1 MLIHCYA
8 MNDATTTA
16 PITIA
21 LVEDEPETHARLLA
35 ALHSDAS
42 LRVIHA
48 TSSAQPMLHWLS
60 SSTLAAGDPNVLLV
74 DLGLP
79 DHSGLEVIR
88 MCKILR
94 PQTEIMV
101 VTMFG
106 DEANMIRAFEAGAS
120 GYLLKDG
127 TEDELAQHVQTLH
140 AGGSPMSPIIA
151 RQLLLRMGKSAVP
164 AAFAPPL
171 ATFQSPPQA
180 SVATPPVA
188 DKPDRLLTE
197 REETVLQHL
206 ARGYTYGELAKQMGV
221 TVNTIQ
227 THIRGLYAKLEVH
240 SKSEAIHEAK
250 QLGILAH

>member
-1 MLIHCYA
+1 MSDIPLP
-8 MNDATTTA
+8 

-21 LVEDEPETHARLLA
+21 LVEDEPDTHARLLA
-35 ALHSDAS
+35 ALATDP
-42 LRVIHA
+42 LMRVVFS

-60 SSTLAAGDPNVLLV
+60 SSSLAVGDPNVLLV

-101 VTMFG
+101 ITMFG

-127 TEDELAQHVQTLH
+127 TESELAQHVLTLH

-151 RQLLLRMGKSAVP
+151 RQLLLRLGKSP
-164 AAFAPPL
+164 AAPQVAQPPASL
-171 ATFQSPPQA
+171 VVPPI
-180 SVATPPVA
+180 A

-240 SKSEAIHEAK
+240 SKSQAIYEAK

>member
-1 MLIHCYA
+1 MIADLQ
-8 MNDATTTA
+8 T
-16 PITIA
+16 ITIA

-35 ALHSDAS
+35 ALSTDPT
-42 LRVIHA
+42 LRVIHS

-60 SSTLAAGDPNVLLV
+60 GGGLAAGDPNVLLV

-88 MCKILR
+88 MCKVLR

-127 TEDELAQHVQTLH
+127 TEDELAQHVQSLH

-151 RQLLLRMGKSAVP
+151 RQLLSRMGTGAKPSAPASVP
-164 AAFAPPL
+164 IVNPPL
-171 ATFQSPPQA
+171 PIKA
-180 SVATPPVA
+180 
-188 DKPDRLLTE
+188 DRLLTE
-197 REETVLQHL
+197 REEQVLQFL

-240 SKSEAIHEAK
+240 SKSEAIFEAK
-250 QLGILAH
+250 QLGLLAH

>member
-1 MLIHCYA
+1 MEPL
-8 MNDATTTA
+8 
-16 PITIA
+16 ITIA
-21 LVEDEPETHARLLA
+21 LVEDEPETHARLLR
-35 ALHSDAS
+35 ALQTDNT
-42 LRVIHA
+42 LQVIHA

-60 SSTLAAGDPNVLLV
+60 SSTLAPNAPNVLLV

-151 RQLLLRMGKSAVP
+151 RQLLLRMGKAAVP
-164 AAFAPPL
+164 VAQ
-171 ATFQSPPQA
+171 ATTPTT
-180 SVATPPVA
+180 ATLSEQPKL
-188 DKPDRLLTE
+188 DKLLTE

-206 ARGYTYGELAKQMGV
+206 ARGYTYAELAKQMGV
-221 TVNTIQ
+221 SINTIQ

-240 SKSEAIHEAK
+240 TKSEAIFEAK